1 MTLLEKTRSFRDKIV
16 TSGDLVAYGK
26 NWADNNYGLNALQRG
41 VEVFTVRGKSYRH
54 FMFHVFRRDEERF
67 LTAFDVK
74 KKGPQI
80 LHQLLNV
87 QQLTAHYVSPTT
99 EFDSVQFAYEM
110 FRRPVVHWE
119 QRPSLACSILGLPEV
134 EGRPSRKTIQPHVD
148 ALLRVLAA
156 LDRIDPSILR
166 CPDDPNPARGDEA
179 GGGKKTRGKRTVGKA
194 TAGEAVAA
202 GGKVAVA
209 AVAAAAAVRGEGATR
224 GSVGQDNDNN
234 DAATGGGTAA
244 AVGGGRGRGGGS
256 TGVVFPVASVASH
269 PIGTAAAAAGSN
281 GQAQAVTG
289 DVRKDEVRELA
300 LRINGMSTLD
310 QAVLF
315 TDLRE
320 QLSVGALEQLRLQV
334 DVPSMKERSG
344 EEQLQQLARG
354 EIRRLKAMQRD

>member
-1 MTLLEKTRSFRDKIV
+1 ME
-16 TSGDLVAYGK
+16 
-26 NWADNNYGLNALQRG
+26 NNYGFHALQRG
-41 VEVFTVRGKSYRH
+41 VDVFSVRDNRGLRS
-54 FMFHVFRRDEERF
+54 FVFHIFRRDEKGCM
-67 LTAFDVK
+67 TSINMK
-74 KKGPQI
+74 KEGPQV
-80 LHQLLNV
+80 LRQLLKV
-87 QQLTAHYVSPTT
+87 QQLTADYVSPTT

-134 EGRPSRKTIQPHVD
+134 EGCPSRKTIQPHVD

-194 TAGEAVAA
+194 TAGEAVAAGGKVAVAA

-320 QLSVGALEQLRLQV
+320 QLSVGALEQLRLQL

-344 EEQLQQLARG
+344 EEQAQLLECPYCWRAQAPG
-354 EIRRLKAMQRD
+354 V